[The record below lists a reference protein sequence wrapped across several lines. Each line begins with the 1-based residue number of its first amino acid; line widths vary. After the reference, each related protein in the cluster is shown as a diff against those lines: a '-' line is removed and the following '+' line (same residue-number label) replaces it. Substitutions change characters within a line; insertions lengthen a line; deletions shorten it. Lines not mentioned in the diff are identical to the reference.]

1 MSPAWLAAVLMVL
14 AAVPWAL
21 RRAPLAYA
29 PSERP
34 TTAASRTGDPARSRL
49 PIRGRRR
56 ESGPVV
62 DPAVVLDLLDAALT
76 AGVSIPAALDA
87 LGHALP
93 AGQGEPLRRVAGA
106 LRLGADWDQAWLG
119 VDDGWA
125 AVSGALAPAWCDGV
139 APGAGLRQAAEG
151 VRARRGASA
160 REAAARLGVQ
170 LVLPLGLC
178 LLPSFILLGLVP
190 VLLSTGLDLLGP

>member
-1 MSPAWLAAVLMVL
+1 MSPAWLAAVLVVL

-29 PSERP
+29 PSARP
-34 TTAASRTGDPARSRL
+34 TAPVSGAGEPARGRL
-49 PIRGRRR
+49 PIRLRRR

-87 LGHALP
+87 LGQALP
-93 AGQGEPLRRVAGA
+93 VEQGAPLRRVAGA
-106 LRLGADWDQAWLG
+106 LRLGADWDQAWLD
-119 VDDGWA
+119 VDDDWA
-125 AVSGALAPAWCDGV
+125 AVSRALAPAWCDGV

>member
-1 MSPAWLAAVLMVL
+1 MSLAWVAAALVVL
-14 AAVPWAL
+14 AAMPWAV

-29 PSERP
+29 PSARL
-34 TTAASRTGDPARSRL
+34 TAARAGGPARSWL
-49 PIRGRRR
+49 PTRRR
-56 ESGPVV
+56 RSRDPGPAV

-119 VDDGWA
+119 LDDGWA
-125 AVSGALAPAWCDGV
+125 AVSRALAPAWCDGV

-178 LLPSFILLGLVP
+178 LLPSFVLLGLVP

>member
-21 RRAPLAYA
+21 RRVPLAYA
-29 PSERP
+29 PSARP
-34 TTAASRTGDPARSRL
+34 TTAASRTGEPAHSRL
-49 PIRGRRR
+49 PLRRRHR

-93 AGQGEPLRRVAGA
+93 AEQGEPLRRVAGA

-125 AVSGALAPAWCDGV
+125 AVSRALAPAWCDGV